1 LRSISDHEL
10 LRKCYKTRPMP
21 DYIFDTTVLS
31 NLAAVGRL
39 ELLEKRYGQVA
50 LTTVEVSDELRRG
63 LQAGYGYLGDVLQQ
77 VQSAN
82 SSGWLRIAIPE
93 SATEHQLRGE
103 FDLRLDPGEASCLA
117 LAISRGLI
125 LVTDDLAARQLAQ
138 ERDVLLTG
146 TVGILLALVRDGSL
160 PLSEGNTLL
169 AEMIQRRYRSPVDHL
184 DELI

>member
-1 LRSISDHEL
+1 
-10 LRKCYKTRPMP
+10 MP

-39 ELLEKRYGQVA
+39 DLLEKRYRQVG

-63 LQAGYGYLGDVLQQ
+63 LQAGYRYLERALQQ
-77 VQSAN
+77 IESI
-82 SSGWLRIAIPE
+82 SPGGWLRIVASE
-93 SATEHQLRGE
+93 SPAEHQLRGE
-103 FDLRLDPGEASCLA
+103 FDLLLDPGEASCLT

-138 ERDVLLTG
+138 ERDVSLTG

-160 PLSEGNTLL
+160 FLTEANAML
-169 AEMIQRRYRSPVDHL
+169 AEMIGRRYRSPVDRL

>member
-1 LRSISDHEL
+1 
-10 LRKCYKTRPMP
+10 MP

-39 ELLEKRYGQVA
+39 DLLEKRYRKTA
-50 LTTVEVSDELRRG
+50 LTTVEVSDELRKG
-63 LQAGYGYLGDVLQQ
+63 LQAGYGYLENVLQQ
-77 VQSAN
+77 IRAISPG
-82 SSGWLRIAIPE
+82 GWLRIVAPE
-93 SATEHQLRGE
+93 SEPEHQLRAE
-103 FDLRLDPGEASCLA
+103 FDLLLDPGEASCLA

-146 TVGILLALVRDGSL
+146 TVGVLLTLVRDRSL
-160 PLSEGNTLL
+160 SLTEANVIL
-169 AEMIQRRYRSPVDHL
+169 AKMIARRYRSPVDRL

>member
-1 LRSISDHEL
+1 
-10 LRKCYKTRPMP
+10 MP

-39 ELLEKRYGQVA
+39 ELLQKRYSEVA

-63 LQAGYGYLGDVLQQ
+63 LQAGYGYLEDALQQ
-77 VQSAN
+77 IQTIN
-82 SSGWLRIAIPE
+82 PGGWLRIAAPE
-93 SATEHQLRGE
+93 SAEEHQLRGE
-103 FDLRLDPGEASCLA
+103 FDLQLDPGEASCLA

-138 ERDVLLTG
+138 ERYVPLTG
-146 TVGILLALVRDGSL
+146 TIGILVALVRDDVLSL
-160 PLSEGNTLL
+160 AEGNGIL
-169 AEMIQRRYRSPVDHL
+169 AEMIERRYRSPVSRL